1 MIRRR
6 NQPGVICR
14 RVGKAVGGAFRSWR
28 GPLLSRMDPA
38 LAGRSGLNAAGM
50 TRLVRA
56 GSLLPVSTGD
66 MPTMEHARCWWCGA
80 PATSGEHKFKRQAIP
95 RNRIHA
101 AIGSDR
107 LMATTTTVSTG
118 ARSGRLA

>member
-1 MIRRR
+1 
-6 NQPGVICR
+6 
-14 RVGKAVGGAFRSWR
+14 
-28 GPLLSRMDPA
+28 
-38 LAGRSGLNAAGM
+38 
-50 TRLVRA
+50 
-56 GSLLPVSTGD
+56 
-66 MPTMEHARCWWCGA
+66 MEHARCWWCGA